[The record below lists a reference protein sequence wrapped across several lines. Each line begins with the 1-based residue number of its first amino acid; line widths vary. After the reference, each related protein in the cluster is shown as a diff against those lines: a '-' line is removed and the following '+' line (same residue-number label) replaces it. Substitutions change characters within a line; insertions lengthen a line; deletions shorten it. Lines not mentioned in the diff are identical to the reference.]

1 MSVKGVDE
9 HIYHWKH
16 LNLSRAKLKASSR
29 TSALLAGFAMVAM
42 VEIQIDENIPTVP
55 EHISS
60 ISNSHY
66 KFFTILGFAAC
77 VCSLHCAS
85 HCSTH
90 ASPHDIHLYSS
101 TYRGCVKSSHTN
113 STNCSWISPHKN
125 VYHRGAR
132 LGLQYCAWNIAVF
145 KYVLI
150 VTIERLIMLLLF
162 QLKYVYCVGWNSTP
176 SSHILLPGLQQAS

>member
-42 VEIQIDENIPTVP
+42 VEIQIDENIPTVT

-60 ISNSHY
+60 ISKSHY

-101 TYRGCVKSSHTN
+101 TYRGCVKSSHPN
-113 STNCSWISPHKN
+113 STNCS
-125 VYHRGAR
+125 
-132 LGLQYCAWNIAVF
+132 
-145 KYVLI
+145 
-150 VTIERLIMLLLF
+150 
-162 QLKYVYCVGWNSTP
+162 
-176 SSHILLPGLQQAS
+176 